1 MGKAARL
8 KRQRKAR
15 VAILQKRGTITPIDI
30 EKVKS
35 GPMGA
40 AYWVTG
46 YFWEHDVK
54 IVEPFCVVN
63 KFGNLNITSL
73 GIGDMEFYEARKLL
87 KSPNNILIFEDRVAA
102 LDACQALHNEKELL
116 EGFMEFMPR
125 EDFKEFASNR
135 IGGNCE

>member
-8 KRQRKAR
+8 KQQRKAR

-116 EGFMEFMPR
+116 DGMFEFMSK
-125 EDFKEFASNR
+125 EDFEQFANDR
-135 IGGNCE
+135 VGNENE

>member
-1 MGKAARL
+1 MSKGKRN
-8 KRQRKAR
+8 KMKRKAQGK
-15 VAILQKRGTITPIDI
+15 VLQKRGSVEPISL

-40 AYWVTG
+40 SYWVTG

-73 GIGDMEFYEARKLL
+73 GIGDMEYYEARKLL
-87 KSPNNILIFEDRVAA
+87 KSGENLVIFEDRVSA
-102 LDACQALHNEKELL
+102 LDACQAWHNEKDLL
-116 EGFMEFMPR
+116 EGFMEFMPKD
-125 EDFKEFASNR
+125 DFEEFVSNR
-135 IGGNCE
+135 VGGENE